1 MRSGI
6 SFALVLLAACGIEQ
20 SSSSSS
26 LTREP
31 YECSDVEV
39 HVIGVRDASA
49 SSNVVLERP
58 GRHILVL
65 NAYDETTWNVE
76 VKNGGMLE
84 RVYAVGHHP
93 QHVKTN
99 VTTKIQTES
108 AMEGGPDVNG
118 YTFPDRS
125 TEALLKLASIR
136 VARHATSFHG
146 CVSASSWR
154 IGENLA
160 VSSDCAA
167 GTHTQFDAVTDCDGD
182 NACGDG
188 GGGGDGSSGSG
199 SGDGNLY

>member
-1 MRSGI
+1 MKSA
-6 SFALVLLAACGIEQ
+6 SYFALVLLAACGSEQ

-39 HVIGVRDASA
+39 HVIGIEGIDVATEGDGDGGST
-49 SSNVVLERP
+49 VVLARP

-76 VKNGGMLE
+76 VKNGAILE
-84 RVYAVGHHP
+84 RVYAVGHYP

-99 VTTKIQTES
+99 VTTKIETES
-108 AMEGGPDVNG
+108 AMEGGADVNG
-118 YTFPDRS
+118 YSFPDRG

-136 VARHATSFHG
+136 VDRHATSFHG
-146 CVSASSWR
+146 CVSASRWT

-160 VSSDCAA
+160 VSSNCAA
-167 GTHTQFDAVTDCDGD
+167 GTYTQYDAVTDCDGD
-182 NACGDG
+182 NECGDG
-188 GGGGDGSSGSG
+188 SGGGSDGD
-199 SGDGNLY
+199 LY

>member
-1 MRSGI
+1 MKRAF
-6 SFALVLLAACGIEQ
+6 SFALLLLAACGSEQ

-39 HVIGVRDASA
+39 HVIGIREATEGDGGGAT
-49 SSNVVLERP
+49 VVLARP

-65 NAYDETTWNVE
+65 NAYDETHWNVE
-76 VKNGGMLE
+76 VKNGATLE

-99 VTTKIQTES
+99 VTTKIETES
-108 AMEGGPDVNG
+108 AMEGGADVNG
-118 YTFPDRS
+118 YSFPDRS

-136 VARHATSFHG
+136 VDRHATSFHG
-146 CVSASSWR
+146 CVSASKWT

-160 VSSDCAA
+160 VTSDCAT
-167 GTHTQFDAVTDCDGD
+167 GTHTQFDAVVDCDGD
-182 NACGDG
+182 NVCGDDDG
-188 GGGGDGSSGSG
+188 GGGGSDG
-199 SGDGNLY
+199 DLY